1 MKQVFLSVLDT
12 NGDRISPL
20 FENLLTGDAEMMQY
34 EMELPASASA
44 VDLFPAPLSSVTSLF
59 LSSDEVIELR
69 LNGAVSGYDCTVA
82 YLGGATLTGVSV
94 VAVLRGEVAFPAPGP
109 DFLMEPGDTLVV
121 VGTAE
126 GIETATKI
134 LRVG

>member
-94 VAVLRGEVAFPAPGP
+94 VAPLGATLKIVLLGVLE
-109 DFLMEPGDTLVV
+109 
-121 VGTAE
+121 
-126 GIETATKI
+126 
-134 LRVG
+134 